1 MGKRKVS
8 VPEEDDWYKPEEP
21 VVYHEVVPTDPDDLR
36 RQVPRA
42 DGWVY
47 VLPSKNANDRYKA
60 AYTLQTFIRK
70 KTKKISTVVDKSHSA
85 TRKM

>member
-1 MGKRKVS
+1 MS

-21 VVYHEVVPTDPDDLR
+21 VVHHEVVPTDPDDLR

-42 DGWVY
+42 DGWIY
-47 VLPSKNANDRYKA
+47 VRPSKNAKKRYKA
-60 AYTLQTFIRK
+60 ACTLQALIRRK
-70 KTKKISTVVDKSHSA
+70 IKKISTVVDKSHSA

>member
-21 VVYHEVVPTDPDDLR
+21 VVYHEVVPTDPDDLT
-36 RQVPRA
+36 RQVSRA

-47 VLPSKNANDRYKA
+47 VLPSENLKNKYKA
-60 AYTLQTFIRK
+60 ACTLQAFIHRQIYK
-70 KTKKISTVVDKSHSA
+70 MCITSEVP
-85 TRKM
+85 RKM